1 MSFFFIALGNT
12 RRREKHDTFRLWCPS
27 TLDVVTQLKNTET
40 AASRSGSPELNPP
53 GAAARLLIRMPSYS
67 YSSALD
73 AVQQHGRKIRRATH
87 LIDRR
92 ERQQEPCSSIIYT
105 PRPLK

>member
-1 MSFFFIALGNT
+1 
-12 RRREKHDTFRLWCPS
+12 
-27 TLDVVTQLKNTET
+27 LDVVTQLKNTET

-53 GAAARLLIRMPSYS
+53 GAAARLLIRMPSYN

-73 AVQQHGRKIRRATH
+73 AVQQQQQHGRKIRRATH

-92 ERQQEPCSSIIYT
+92 EREAAGTMQQYYIHPT
-105 PRPLK
+105 PSQVDWK